1 MSTVVI
7 TGGRGY
13 IGTALARRLVGDGHV
28 LRLVSRSPHAPRFEA
43 PPDAKIDHIAADL
56 RDRRVWS
63 QLLDGADA
71 VVHLSSRTD
80 LRAAEADPQGD
91 DNINIAPLRALTEA
105 AAENKAAAAVI
116 FASTVTIA
124 GPHPKLPVDETAP
137 DEPCSVYDR
146 HKLICE
152 TILREATGRGA
163 LRACTLRLSNVY
175 GYGQA
180 SINANRG
187 ILNIMINRA
196 IAGEPLTIYGEGA
209 YIRDFTHI
217 DDVVEAF
224 RLAIETPA
232 ICDGRHYVI
241 AAGQGVTLAQAYA
254 LIAETALDHAGR
266 RCDIRAIA
274 EPADLHPIER
284 RNFVGNSRLF
294 SALAGWRPRFDLA
307 SGIRDY
313 FQRAMPAAA
322 RTKAAG
328 TKAKTAPGT
337 AA

>member
-13 IGTALARRLVGDGHV
+13 IGTALARRLVRDGHA
-28 LRLVSRSPHAPRFEA
+28 LRLVSRSPQAPRFEA
-43 PPDAKIDHIAADL
+43 PPEAKIDHIAADL
-56 RDRRVWS
+56 RDPRVWS

-91 DNINIAPLRALTEA
+91 DNINIAPLCALTEA
-105 AAENKAAAAVI
+105 AAEGKAAAAVI

-124 GPHPKLPVDETAP
+124 GPHPKLPVDETTP

-146 HKLICE
+146 HKLVCE
-152 TILREATGRGA
+152 TILREATARGT

-209 YIRDFTHI
+209 YVRDFTHI

-254 LIAETALDHAGR
+254 LIAETALDYAGR
-266 RCDIRAIA
+266 RCDIRAVA

-307 SGIRDY
+307 AGIRDY

-322 RTKAAG
+322 RTKAR
-328 TKAKTAPGT
+328 TAPGT

>member
-175 GYGQA
+175 GYGQL

-196 IAGEPLTIYGEGA
+196 IGGEGLTIYGAGA
-209 YIRDFTHI
+209 YTRDFTHLE
-217 DDVVEAF
+217 DVVEAF
-224 RLAIETPA
+224 RLAAEQPA
-232 ICDGRHYVI
+232 LCDGRHYLI
-241 AAGQGVTLAQAYA
+241 TTGQGVTLAAAYA
-254 LIAETALDHAGR
+254 VVADTALELTGR
-266 RCDIRAIA
+266 RIEIRSIP

-294 SALAGWRPRFDLA
+294 AQRAGWQPRFDLKR
-307 SGIRDY
+307 GIEDY
-313 FQRAMPAAA
+313 FRRAMSERKTAQTPTGSPPHAAA
-322 RTKAAG
+322 
-328 TKAKTAPGT
+328 
-337 AA
+337 